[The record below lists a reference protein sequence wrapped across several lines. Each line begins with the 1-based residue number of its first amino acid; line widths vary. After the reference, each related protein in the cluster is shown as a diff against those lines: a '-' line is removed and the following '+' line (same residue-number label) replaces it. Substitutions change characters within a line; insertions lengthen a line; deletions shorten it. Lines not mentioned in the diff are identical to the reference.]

1 MAEIGAAPVT
11 VRNRTPI
18 SPIAFLWRKWTSVR
32 VETSHIDEQS
42 DPVRSSAPA
51 GTGGCPGTETSLMP
65 YSFRRGD
72 SCGHEHVLE
81 LRVVLERVRAELAS
95 HSRLLEPAER
105 RRDAHGRVRVDRD
118 RPGLERPGDP
128 ERPRP
133 VRRPDR
139 PREAVDGVVR
149 DADRVGLVVEGD
161 DRGDGA
167 EDLLARGAVV
177 VRDGAEDDR
186 REPEAATLRSL
197 AADRDRRL
205 VVEVG
210 GDLLALLGR
219 DQRAHLRRLVE
230 RVADAKLPHR
240 AFEQLQEPLDSGA
253 LDEDARPG
261 AAVLARVPEDGER
274 RGCRGPLEVR
284 VREDDIRRLATE

>member
-1 MAEIGAAPVT
+1 MVSTIVATRNPAGVPRPLPNPTEIGVLKSMAEIGAAPVT

-32 VETSHIDEQS
+32 VETSYIDARS

-95 HSRLLEPAER
+95 HTRLLEPAER

-128 ERPRP
+128 ERPRS
-133 VRRPDR
+133 VLRPDR
-139 PREAVDGVVR
+139 AGEAVDRVVR
-149 DADRVGLVVEGD
+149 DPDRVGLVVEGD

-177 VRDGAEDDR
+177 VRRLAAKLERDALDR
-186 REPEAATLRSL
+186 LRGEL
-197 AADRDRRL
+197 ADPAADRRRARERDL
-205 VVEVG
+205 RHVGVLDQAFADDAARACDDVEHALRQARIER
-210 GDLLALLGR
+210 DLLEL
-219 DQRAHLRRLVE
+219 
-230 RVADAKLPHR
+230 
-240 AFEQLQEPLDSGA
+240 
-253 LDEDARPG
+253 
-261 AAVLARVPEDGER
+261 ER
-274 RGCRGPLEVR
+274 RERGQLG
-284 VREDDIRRLATE
+284 